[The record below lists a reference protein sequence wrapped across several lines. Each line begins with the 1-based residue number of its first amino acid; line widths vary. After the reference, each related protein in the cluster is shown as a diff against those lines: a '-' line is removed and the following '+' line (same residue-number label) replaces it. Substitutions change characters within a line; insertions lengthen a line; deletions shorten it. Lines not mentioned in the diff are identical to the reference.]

1 VRRCLDDRIRALDV
15 NEADEKAWVEEIVA
29 GEAMWRAF
37 QKNCVPS
44 AYNYDGHVTKSLQH
58 NLFHPAGPLAYIQR
72 LAKWREEGSFHGL
85 ERSYEAG

>member
-1 VRRCLDDRIRALDV
+1 M
-15 NEADEKAWVEEIVA
+15 NEADEKAWVAEIVA

-58 NLFHPAGPLAYIQR
+58 NLFHPAGPLAYIER
-72 LAKWREEGSFHGL
+72 LAKWREQGSFHGL
-85 ERSYEAG
+85 ERTYEAGR